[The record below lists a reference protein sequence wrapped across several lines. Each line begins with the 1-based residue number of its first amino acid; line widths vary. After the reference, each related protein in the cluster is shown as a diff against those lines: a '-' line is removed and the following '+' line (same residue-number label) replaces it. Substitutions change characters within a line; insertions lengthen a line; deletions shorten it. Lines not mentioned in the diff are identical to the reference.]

1 MVQSHDMISNKGKSK
16 LCNILYSLKYK
27 CLIVSN
33 FISQNNL
40 KILKMHTPD
49 SRKLGRIHVLP
60 FLPLQNCIGLTE
72 EIERVTE
79 S

>member
-40 KILKMHTPD
+40 KILKMYTPG

-60 FLPLQNCIGLTE
+60 FLPLQNCIELTE